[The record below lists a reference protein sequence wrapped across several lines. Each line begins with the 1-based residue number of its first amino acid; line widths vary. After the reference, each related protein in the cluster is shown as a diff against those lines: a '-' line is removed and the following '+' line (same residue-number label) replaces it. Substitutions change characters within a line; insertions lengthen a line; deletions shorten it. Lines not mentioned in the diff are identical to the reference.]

1 MKLDK
6 DKEEFVNK
14 HCLNQKIV
22 SIKWVNELEAYRC
35 MLENGAYIF
44 VREIY

>member
-14 HCLNQKIV
+14 HCLNQKII
-22 SIKWVNELEAYRC
+22 SIEWVNEFEAYRY